1 MRRMKYRAMGLFQWA
16 GKRRENLKAFAK
28 DMTGDE
34 KNWKDIVVQ
43 CEFVMKE
50 YESPSDSGWLT
61 FRLGYPGEEI
71 LVGTQGNFENTKEPS
86 EAALIWAASFERCVE
101 NGVKVEEKI
110 VYEIQERELRIQYA
124 REIYGEFADRED

>member
-1 MRRMKYRAMGLFQWA
+1 
-16 GKRRENLKAFAK
+16 
-28 DMTGDE
+28 
-34 KNWKDIVVQ
+34 
-43 CEFVMKE
+43 MKE
-50 YESPSDSGWLT
+50 YESGWGSNYVYRGDRTIL
-61 FRLGYPGEEI
+61 YGEKS
-71 LVGTQGNFENTKEPS
+71 LFETTSNVA